1 MYLTWWMMFALYIW
15 WVFSVYAI
23 SSREKRK
30 SFALGISLGIEQ
42 TLLRLYPDNTISNSR
57 EHLVILQDI
66 LKSQERKRRKGAD
79 AS

>member
-1 MYLTWWMMFALYIW
+1 MYLTWWMILILYVW

-42 TLLRLYPDNTISNSR
+42 TLLRLYPDDTLSNSR
-57 EHLVILQDI
+57 EHLAILQDI
-66 LKSQERKRRKGAD
+66 LKSPKYRKD

>member
-1 MYLTWWMMFALYIW
+1 MYLTWWMILILYVW

-42 TLLRLYPDNTISNSR
+42 TLLRLYPDDTIFNSR
-57 EHLVILQDI
+57 EHLAILQDI
-66 LKSQERKRRKGAD
+66 LKSPKYRKK